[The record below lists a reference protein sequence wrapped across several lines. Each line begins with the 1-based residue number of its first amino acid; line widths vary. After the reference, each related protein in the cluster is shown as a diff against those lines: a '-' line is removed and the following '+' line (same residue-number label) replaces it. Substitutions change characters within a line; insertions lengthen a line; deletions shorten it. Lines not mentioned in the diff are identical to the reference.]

1 MSHSVDYKNIPIF
14 IISYNRLHYLKL
26 LVECLENKGYT
37 NISIIDNKSSYPPLL
52 NYLQNIKH
60 KVFYMDKNYGH
71 KVFWIHES
79 FRKIIE
85 TQYYAVTDPDILPIQ
100 QCPDDFMEQFYEIL
114 QNNPKVQKVGF
125 SLKIDD
131 IPNHNEYKDYIIKWE
146 RQFYEKPLESKGYKI
161 YNAPIDTTFALYR
174 PTMDILNDELFYN
187 AIRTGY
193 PYQARHLTWY
203 INQKQLDEESI
214 FYKQHTING
223 SSTWYDLSDSWIEI
237 INQTRTSKAKQITIK
252 SIKFFI
258 NKICINLI
266 PIKSARKRL
275 RNTSNRFIAK
285 IFKLSK

>member
-1 MSHSVDYKNIPIF
+1 MLHNIDYKNIPIF

-26 LVECLENKGYT
+26 LVESLENKGYT
-37 NISIIDNKSSYPPLL
+37 NISIIDNQSSYPPLL
-52 NYLQNIKH
+52 DYLSSTKH

-85 TQYYAVTDPDILPIQ
+85 TQYYVVTDPDILPIQ
-100 QCPDDFMEQFYEIL
+100 QCPDDFMEQFYKIL
-114 QNNPKVQKVGF
+114 QDNPKVPKVGF

-146 RQFYEKPLESKGYKI
+146 RGFYDKPLESKGYKI
-161 YNAPIDTTFALYR
+161 YDAPIDTTFALYR
-174 PTMDILNDELFYN
+174 PTIDILNDELFFN

-193 PYQARHLTWY
+193 PYQARHLAWY

-223 SSTWYDLSDSWIEI
+223 YSTWYDLSDWLIET
-237 INQTRTSKAKQITIK
+237 INLIGMSKAKQITIK
-252 SIKFFI
+252 SIKFFM
-258 NKICINLI
+258 NKIVANLI
-266 PIKSARKRL
+266 PIKTLRKKL

-285 IFKLSK
+285 IFRLSK